1 MRFLMFNVCVLAC
14 LGYLFTAS
22 PDQSFSS
29 WLTGTSKTVVAG
41 VDHVMQDSKENIQD
55 QGLAE
60 TASDLMDDIKT
71 EIMASA
77 PDTNQLREDIKSL
90 KAEVS
95 SLHNLLEGLQ
105 LKAHS
110 EVSTVDREN
119 MIAPLPDHDINS
131 TVASTADTNSATDT
145 ASDDADVKP
154 VELVEQDNPPV
165 SDQDIANAFAE
176 LADADQDNIVDSRP
190 DATTTSDQMRYM
202 TPAERQQDLG
212 KLMLD
217 MQVFYLE
224 KSGI

>member
-1 MRFLMFNVCVLAC
+1 MRFLMFNICVLAC

-41 VDHVMQDSKENIQD
+41 VDQVMQEGKDNID
-55 QGLAE
+55 HHGLAE
-60 TASDLMDDIKT
+60 TASELMAEITTDVMVTPSET
-71 EIMASA
+71 E
-77 PDTNQLREDIKSL
+77 QLREDILSL

-95 SLHNLLEGLQ
+95 SLNALLEDMQ
-105 LKAHS
+105 TPAAN
-110 EVSTVDREN
+110 VTTVEAKD
-119 MIAPLPDHDINS
+119 MIAPLPNS
-131 TVASTADTNSATDT
+131 NVSPASVPHAETNTSK
-145 ASDDADVKP
+145 VEP
-154 VELVEQDNPPV
+154 VILVEQSDPPV
-165 SDQDIANAFAE
+165 SDIDIANAFAE
-176 LADADQDNIVDSRP
+176 LAEADQENMVAPGLDTANVNE
-190 DATTTSDQMRYM
+190 QMRYM

>member
-41 VDHVMQDSKENIQD
+41 VDHVMQDGKENIQD
-55 QGLAE
+55 HGLAE
-60 TASDLMDDIKT
+60 TASDLIDDIKT

-77 PDTNQLREDIKSL
+77 PETNQLREEIKSL

-105 LKAHS
+105 PKTQS
-110 EVSTVDREN
+110 EVSTVDSEN
-119 MIAPLPDHDINS
+119 MIAPLPDH
-131 TVASTADTNSATDT
+131 
-145 ASDDADVKP
+145 ADVKP

-176 LADADQDNIVDSRP
+176 LADADQENMVDSRP

>member
-41 VDHVMQDSKENIQD
+41 VDHVMQDGKENIQD
-55 QGLAE
+55 HGLAE
-60 TASDLMDDIKT
+60 TASDLIDDIKT
-71 EIMASA
+71 EIMAPA
-77 PDTNQLREDIKSL
+77 PETNQLREEIKSL

-105 LKAHS
+105 PKAHS
-110 EVSTVDREN
+110 EVSTVDSEN
-119 MIAPLPDHDINS
+119 MIAPLPDH
-131 TVASTADTNSATDT
+131 
-145 ASDDADVKP
+145 ADVKP

-176 LADADQDNIVDSRP
+176 LADADQDNMVDSRP
-190 DATTTSDQMRYM
+190 DATTTSDQVRYM

>member
-41 VDHVMQDSKENIQD
+41 VDHVMQDGKENIQD
-55 QGLAE
+55 HGLAE
-60 TASDLMDDIKT
+60 AASDLIDDIKT

-77 PDTNQLREDIKSL
+77 PETNQLREEIKSL

-105 LKAHS
+105 PKTQS
-110 EVSTVDREN
+110 EVSTVDSEN
-119 MIAPLPDHDINS
+119 MIAPLPDH
-131 TVASTADTNSATDT
+131 
-145 ASDDADVKP
+145 ADVKP

-176 LADADQDNIVDSRP
+176 LADADQENMVDSRP